1 MGRAWLWSNGEIVTE
16 EGEKDRI
23 DDTPFEAN
31 LLNEKRIGYSHPD
44 HRL

>member
-23 DDTPFEAN
+23 DDTPFEATF
-31 LLNEKRIGYSHPD
+31 K
-44 HRL
+44 